1 LPVTFTPPTVKQAVG
16 TGPLLSRYR
25 IDVGQ
30 SVVKYNGVFT
40 LMPFPWAGH
49 LVGLTEGVD
58 YFMGGR
64 TYNITGA
71 IGADLEAAGFTVDGL
86 VGYGEGA
93 YGYGL
98 YGV

>member
-1 LPVTFTPPTVKQAVG
+1 MPVTFTPPTVKQPVG
-16 TGPLLSRYR
+16 TGPLLSRYS

-40 LMPFPWAGH
+40 LMPFPWKGH
-49 LVGLTEGVD
+49 LDGLTEGVD

-64 TYNITGA
+64 TYNIPGD
-71 IGADLEAAGFTVDGL
+71 IGAALEAAGFIVDGL
-86 VGYGEGA
+86 IGYGEGA

-98 YGV
+98 FGE